1 MIWHACVVLFWT
13 LWKERCSFHP
23 SLVLDYQWRNFL
35 LIQYFILQDFLGL
48 VDKLYY
54 LSGSYDLQLTV
65 GDAIMV
71 SMTLPQVFKLFLPF
85 HELSKFLFSL
95 FQENSFLQAIGRIDL
110 DLPEAPEKATRPPS
124 LAVNPYL
131 KYGPKAEIS
140 HIFRVP
146 EKLPPNNLSFAF
158 LGLLL
163 LPLIG
168 FLVGVSLFRKW
179 IFNLLLKFFG
189 KSKMI
194 WTGS

>member
-1 MIWHACVVLFWT
+1 MWYYFEHSEKKGAAFT
-13 LWKERCSFHP
+13 HLWSWITNGETFCSF
-23 SLVLDYQWRNFL
+23 SILF
-35 LIQYFILQDFLGL
+35 LQDFLGL
-48 VDKLYY
+48 VDKFYY

-65 GDAIMV
+65 GDAVMV

-168 FLVGVSLFRKW
+168 FLVGVSLFRK
-179 IFNLLLKFFG
+179 
-189 KSKMI
+189 
-194 WTGS
+194 